1 MDSGIQSPQLENTET
16 KATFRKPSND
26 MANRKYR
33 RHSPMNGSSLSD
45 GSPKRDQSSSPVV
58 QRDDPAKASQ
68 RRKGEE
74 KELDRDSGR
83 SRYEKNGESYRH
95 SDRYSSRSSHGY
107 SRNDD
112 YSRHD
117 RRVDDGDRHHQVV
130 SHSGRESKDGER
142 GRSRDY
148 ARNSEKYSRDRH
160 DGSGHR
166 NMDKERELSEH
177 QKLKD
182 KDFSPDRV
190 GSGRKYTSI
199 VSEEKDRDWHR
210 RDRDGRD
217 EKRDYHRS
225 SGDHKSDRS
234 SYYEDTRGYRN
245 DSSGRDRLRESYKN
259 DPKELNGL
267 KEKKKHDNWETSRDK
282 DRYSKAPGEKNDDK
296 SAFGSEKPESPAKKP
311 KLFSSSK
318 DPDYSGD
325 VSTTVVNQKQSS
337 SSMLAQEVDNKVNV
351 GQAHANTSEAAND
364 LDAAKVAAMK
374 AAELVN
380 KNLVGVGFMSTEQK
394 KKLLWGSKK
403 SAAPEE
409 TGRRWDTVMF
419 GDRERQEKFNKLMS
433 LSLPWC
439 LWPIVGC
446 KRRCEGGAPT
456 RQSRCRETE
465 GTPDGSR
472 KTVYCWASTK
482 RWPHCWI
489 GSLSICLRS
498 HKTLFPDILLH
509 FCARITFSVTICACH
524 VCPWTSRILSKERS
538 RFRDFFILIVLK
550 CLCLL
555 QFCMVT

>member
-1 MDSGIQSPQLENTET
+1 
-16 KATFRKPSND
+16 
-26 MANRKYR
+26 
-33 RHSPMNGSSLSD
+33 MNGSSLSD
-45 GSPKRDQSSSPVV
+45 DSR
-58 QRDDPAKASQ
+58 
-68 RRKGEE
+68 RRKGDE

-95 SDRYSSRSSHGY
+95 SDRYSSRSSQGY

-112 YSRHD
+112 YSRHES
-117 RRVDDGDRHHQVV
+117 VV

-148 ARNSEKYSRDRH
+148 ARNVENYSRDRY

-166 NMDKERELSEH
+166 NRDKEKELSEH
-177 QKLKD
+177 PKLKD
-182 KDFSPDRV
+182 KDFSPER
-190 GSGRKYTSI
+190 GSAQAGK
-199 VSEEKDRDWHR
+199 
-210 RDRDGRD
+210 DGRD
-217 EKRDYHRS
+217 DKRDYHRS

-234 SYYEDTRGYRN
+234 SYYEETRGYRN
-245 DSSGRDRLRESYKN
+245 DSSGRDRLREPYKN
-259 DPKELNGL
+259 DPRELNSL
-267 KEKKKHDNWETSRDK
+267 KEKKKHDNRDTSRDK

-311 KLFSSSK
+311 KLFSFSK

-325 VSTTVVNQKQSS
+325 VNEKQSS

-351 GQAHANTSEAAND
+351 AHTNNSDAAND

-403 SAAPEE
+403 SVAPEE

-446 KRRCEGGAPT
+446 KRRGEGGAPT

-482 RWPHCWI
+482 RWPHCRI
-489 GSLSICLRS
+489 GSLSICFRS
-498 HKTLFPDILLH
+498 HQTLFPDILLP
-509 FCARITFSVTICACH
+509 FCARITISVTICACH
-524 VCPWTSRILSKERS
+524 VCPWTSRILPKERS
-538 RFRDFFILIVLK
+538 HLRDFLILIVLE
-550 CLCLL
+550 CSCFL
-555 QFCMVT
+555 QFCVII